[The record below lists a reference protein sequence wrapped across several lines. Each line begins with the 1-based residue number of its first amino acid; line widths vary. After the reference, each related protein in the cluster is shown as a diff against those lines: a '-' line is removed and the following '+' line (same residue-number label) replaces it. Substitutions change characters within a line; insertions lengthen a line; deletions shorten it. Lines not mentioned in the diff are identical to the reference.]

1 MPAEVEEVAEP
12 RRAYAGLPV
21 ANEEFD
27 EAPVQ
32 VIEQPK
38 QPEREDNWGL
48 EEDVKASSNYSE
60 DDGWGATGPFRCRC
74 CSKSKGSCTR
84 RCHDL
89 GCRERRECGS
99 SRGKTLRRIS
109 QNRLLRY

>member
-21 ANEEFD
+21 ANEEID

-32 VIEQPK
+32 VVGQPK

-48 EEDVKASSNYSE
+48 EEDAKASSNYSE
-60 DDGWGATGPFRCRC
+60 DDGWGATE
-74 CSKSKGSCTR
+74 
-84 RCHDL
+84 DL
-89 GCRERRECGS
+89 FEADVA
-99 SRGKTLRRIS
+99 
-109 QNRLLRY
+109 